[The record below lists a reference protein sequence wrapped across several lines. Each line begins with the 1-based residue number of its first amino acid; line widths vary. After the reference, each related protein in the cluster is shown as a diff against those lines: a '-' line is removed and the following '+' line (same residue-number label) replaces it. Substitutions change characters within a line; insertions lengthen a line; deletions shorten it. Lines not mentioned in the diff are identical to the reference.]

1 MKTLIIIILS
11 IITLSIYA
19 QNDDIPFFSSKNQHS
34 ISYEA
39 IAFSYD
45 YAYRFNEIFAVGARI
60 EIGAGFRYRL
70 EDFPDITNINAV
82 DILSLQ
88 IIYRFL
94 LPKHFHIDAGPQL
107 TIGTLDQ
114 FNDII
119 GANYGLGLS
128 AFYHI
133 KKLQLGLR
141 LHAVFYNIYEK
152 DFDPYGNEISST
164 QITKFS
170 FLISPFV
177 IGIAI

>member
-1 MKTLIIIILS
+1 MKTLSIILLS
-11 IITLSIYA
+11 IITLSISA
-19 QNDDIPFFSSKNQHS
+19 QSETIPFFSSKNQHS
-34 ISYEA
+34 FSYEP

-45 YAYRFNEIFAVGARI
+45 YAHRFNENFGVGARI

-94 LPKHFHIDAGPQL
+94 LPKHFHIDVGPQVTL
-107 TIGTLDQ
+107 GTLDQ

-119 GANYGLGLS
+119 GANYGIGLS

-133 KKLQLGLR
+133 KKLQIGLR
-141 LHAVFYNIYEK
+141 LHAVFYENNEK
-152 DFDPYGNEISST
+152 NYDPYGNLLSSKQKT
-164 QITKFS
+164 AFS
-170 FLISPFV
+170 FLVSPFV